1 MTTVISRRYSR
12 AVLNAG
18 LKELTVEYG
27 MPVIQAAGA
36 RVTALSDE
44 HAQVSL
50 TAGHSGLAVGD
61 KVLLIPA
68 HVDPAVNLY
77 DRLFAWNGNGFTEW
91 DVDGRRRY
99 RLTRDDRT

>member
-1 MTTVISRRYSR
+1 MISRRGSR

-27 MPVIQAAGA
+27 MPAIQAPGA

-44 HAQVSL
+44 HAQVRL
-50 TAGHSGLAVGD
+50 APEPGNLAVGD

-77 DRLFAWNGNGFTEW
+77 DRLFAWNGTTVTEW

-99 RLTRDDRT
+99 RLTTP

>member
-1 MTTVISRRYSR
+1 MATVLSRRPSR
-12 AVLNAG
+12 AVLNVG

-27 MPVIQAAGA
+27 MPVIQATGA

-44 HAQVSL
+44 HAQVRL
-50 TAGHSGLAVGD
+50 TAGADALAVGD

-77 DRLFAWNGNGFTEW
+77 DRLFAWSGTEFTEW
-91 DVDGRRRY
+91 EVDGRRRY
-99 RLTRDDRT
+99 RLPGVSR